1 MPNISNVLGVSAAD
15 INKVINVAEADIDQ
29 VIGYDLVTFANT
41 KSLSTD
47 GTNYLDISLAS
58 DIIPHNAGSI
68 SCWVKVD
75 SSNTSTKFFYSIY
88 DASATSR
95 GRIELQYFN
104 TSGSNVFA
112 LNGAFRDEI
121 ASNSFAVRMC
131 NAKTDEDHHGEP
143 WNRIAS
149 TYGPI
154 GHATD
159 TIYNANAMKGN
170 WHHVVWTWNK
180 DATYTYDETTY
191 NGRMRLY
198 LDGQRVNEGCSSFA
212 SHNGTGTAQ
221 GLSGISLGTTF
232 DRIRIG
238 ARFNGNNDI
247 DCLTDELAIFDG
259 EITDTEVS
267 NLYNSGVP
275 GDVTSATNNTLV
287 GWWRFEDS
295 SLPATDSSSNSNQG
309 TTTNGAALVTD
320 VPS

>member
-1 MPNISNVLGVSAAD
+1 MPSIEKVLDVPPGA
-15 INKVINVAEADIDQ
+15 INKVINVAKANIDQ
-29 VIGYDLVTFANT
+29 VNDYDIVSFTNT

-88 DASATSR
+88 DASATGR

-121 ASNSFAVRMC
+121 GSNIFSVRMC
-131 NAKTDEDHHGEP
+131 NAKTHSDHHGEP

-149 TYGPI
+149 TYGPFN
-154 GHATD
+154 HQYD

-170 WHHVVWTWNK
+170 WHHVLWTWNK
-180 DATYTYDETTY
+180 DANYTYDSTTY
-191 NGRMRLY
+191 NGRMTLY
-198 LDGQRVNEGCSSFA
+198 FDGVRVNRGCSTYTG
-212 SHNGTGTAQ
+212 HNSTGSAT
-221 GLSGISLGTTF
+221 GLSGISLGTVF

-247 DCLTDELAIFDG
+247 DCLTDEFAIFSG
-259 EITDTEVS
+259 ELDDDDALA
-267 NLYNSGVP
+267 LYNNGVP
-275 GDVTSATNNTLV
+275 GDVSSQVSNTLV

-309 TTTNGAALVTD
+309 TTPNGATLVTD
-320 VPS
+320 VP

>member
-1 MPNISNVLGVSAAD
+1 M
-15 INKVINVAEADIDQ
+15 
-29 VIGYDLVTFANT
+29 
-41 KSLSTD
+41 
-47 GTNYLDISLAS
+47 
-58 DIIPHNAGSI
+58 
-68 SCWVKVD
+68 
-75 SSNTSTKFFYSIY
+75 
-88 DASATSR
+88 
-95 GRIELQYFN
+95 
-104 TSGSNVFA
+104 FA

-131 NAKTDEDHHGEP
+131 NAKTKSQHHGKP

-149 TYGPI
+149 DYG
-154 GHATD
+154 AFNSNSD
-159 TIYNANAMKGN
+159 SIYNANAMKDN

-180 DATYTYDETTY
+180 DATYTYNSTTY
-191 NGRMRLY
+191 NGRMTLY
-198 LDGQRVNEGCSSFA
+198 LDGTRVNRGVSSFA

-247 DCLTDELAIFDG
+247 DCLTDEFAIFDG
-259 EITDTEVS
+259 ELDDDDAAA
-267 NLYNSGVP
+267 LYNNGVP
-275 GDVTSATNNTLV
+275 GDVSSQVSNTLV

-309 TTTNGAALVTD
+309 TTPNGATLVTD